1 MTAPRGRLQFAD
13 WLRAWALL
21 VMVETH
27 VFNAFLAAGLR
38 REAWFQTLTFI
49 NGLVAPSF
57 LFVSGFVFLVAAQ
70 KKLGELRA
78 LGPSFWKQ
86 TERIGVIWAI
96 AYGMHLSATVLY
108 TVDVLHCI
116 AVTWLFLLLSVAVIR
131 REWLLRIW
139 LAAWTISLSALAPLV
154 YRVEFRPRLDAPL
167 AAYLNGN
174 TGSLFPL
181 FPWSG
186 FMLAGALCASCFLAS
201 LERRFM
207 AVTAG
212 LGAGLAV
219 LGKTVPSL
227 SPNWRAD
234 PATFLMRLGI
244 VLMLLAICW
253 LYGLYRQP
261 PRSVL
266 LDVSRESLFVY
277 VVHLTIIYAP
287 IMAGV
292 SLVSLIGKTRT
303 PLECGV
309 GSVVLAALMIGGARA
324 WSMVKSG
331 AKS

>member
-1 MTAPRGRLQFAD
+1 
-13 WLRAWALL
+13 
-21 VMVETH
+21 
-27 VFNAFLAAGLR
+27 
-38 REAWFQTLTFI
+38 
-49 NGLVAPSF
+49 
-57 LFVSGFVFLVAAQ
+57 
-70 KKLGELRA
+70 
-78 LGPSFWKQ
+78 
-86 TERIGVIWAI
+86 
-96 AYGMHLSATVLY
+96 
-108 TVDVLHCI
+108 
-116 AVTWLFLLLSVAVIR
+116 
-131 REWLLRIW
+131 
-139 LAAWTISLSALAPLV
+139 
-154 YRVEFRPRLDAPL
+154 
-167 AAYLNGN
+167 
-174 TGSLFPL
+174 
-181 FPWSG
+181 
-186 FMLAGALCASCFLAS
+186 MLAGALCASCFLAS

-207 AVTAG
+207 AVTAA
-212 LGAGLAV
+212 LGAGMALV
-219 LGKTVPSL
+219 GKAMPSL

-303 PLECGV
+303 PLECAL